1 MSEEDPTNQTE
12 QLMNALISKMESM
25 DAKLSVLENQMN
37 SPNALLRKA
46 GYVAY
51 NTPLSDGVQTDAFRN
66 DMPDDSAIIK
76 GTASDG
82 TDMSNLQIH
91 EMSWEEIHEMA
102 AQHKE
107 VDYQEV
113 Y

>member
-1 MSEEDPTNQTE
+1 MSEEESTNQTE

-25 DAKLSVLENQMN
+25 DAKLSALEGQMN

-51 NTPLSDGVQTDAFRN
+51 NTPLSEESRL
-66 DMPDDSAIIK
+66 MPSEATFLMTHYHQ
-76 GTASDG
+76 GCRLTA
-82 TDMSNLQIH
+82 DMSSLQIH

-102 AQHKE
+102 AQHK